1 MLQPIATQRLY
12 QQVASRI
19 EDLIASGKIS
29 AGKRLPSEKELARQ
43 LGVSRPTI
51 REAMIALEISGL
63 VEVRT
68 GSGIYVSKHTPARA
82 IILDSGPGPFEL
94 LNARLLI
101 EGEIAAN
108 VAVLATPEDVQEIG
122 QTIEEME
129 RVMEEGGHGRDADQA
144 FHKRIASVMGNSVL
158 TGLVET
164 LWSNMFNP
172 MFTKLSERTGLLR
185 NQEATVRDHK
195 AILAAIATGDALGAR
210 TAMRQHLLRVKETLS
225 GEHESASVGAAD
237 EARTAKVRAK

>member
-12 QQVASRI
+12 QQVASRL
-19 EDLIASGKIS
+19 EELISGGKIG

-51 REAMIALEISGL
+51 REAMIALEIAGL

-68 GSGIYVSKHTPARA
+68 GSGIYVSKAAPSRTV
-82 IILDSGPGPFEL
+82 IIDSGPGPFEL

-108 VAVLATPEDVQEIG
+108 VAVLATIQDLNEIQE
-122 QTIEEME
+122 TIDEME
-129 RVMEEGGHGRDADQA
+129 RAMAAGSQGRDADQA
-144 FHKRIASVMGNSVL
+144 FHKRIAAVLGNSVL
-158 TGLVET
+158 TGLVDT

-172 MFTKLSERTGLLR
+172 MFNKLSERTGLLN
-185 NQEATVRDHK
+185 NQEKTIRDHK
-195 AILAAIATGDALGAR
+195 AIVAALSTRDALGAR
-210 TAMRQHLLRVKETLS
+210 TAMRQHLLRVEAVLS
-225 GEHESASVGAAD
+225 GEPVAD
-237 EARTAKVRAK
+237 VSGITSQIVTPPPK